1 MQENDENTVNQEDEM
16 PSQDTA
22 HEYPDQEGASVPA
35 EDDGN
40 ESRSRP
46 NRGKQILRAVTEV
59 AGVEDVYETINN
71 SDLQAAESL
80 ATTYSKILASNS
92 VLDAVLKVTGV
103 RGAYNDVKE
112 VFKRRNKE
120 KNAEETPEKPD
131 KKTKRKNVFKR
142 IVQAVKLACKAGIF
156 VCKCLMKVVG
166 PGVYVIE
173 KILEKTLVVAKTTY
187 KAIKADD
194 KKERREILINGAV
207 ELIGWDGK
215 TGKLQK
221 KLQNAAKTV
230 HTVSGAVS
238 SIAKEPN
245 VDGLIGAAVIIG
257 KDTVSDTKVGRIADD
272 VNKYGEKMNNELRQ
286 NETENKPSV
295 SPVTNAADNRETA
308 APAESEENIV
318 VAAAETN
325 MENITETTVRPETQT
340 ENTNTQADTVLP
352 ETVAEEFKNNMI
364 SGHQRLQEVRA
375 KIAARKN
382 STEDNPQTAA
392 DDIALIRSLRTRP
405 ARQTVIR
412 RPQNFSAERMM
423 LLQAMQRC

>member
-1 MQENDENTVNQEDEM
+1 MQENDENTVNQKDEM

-35 EDDGN
+35 ENDGN

-59 AGVEDVYETINN
+59 AGVEDVYETVAVIVKKDENVTPK
-71 SDLQAAESL
+71 E
-80 ATTYSKILASNS
+80 KRKK

-221 KLQNAAKTV
+221 KFQNAAKTV

-257 KDTVSDTKVGRIADD
+257 KDAVSDTKVGRIADD
-272 VNKYGEKMNNELRQ
+272 VNKYGEKLNNELRQ

-318 VAAAETN
+318 VAAAEIN
-325 MENITETTVRPETQT
+325 MENITEITVRPETQT
-340 ENTNTQADTVLP
+340 KNTNTQADTVLP

>member
-1 MQENDENTVNQEDEM
+1 MQENDENTVNQKDEM

-59 AGVEDVYETINN
+59 AGVEDVYETVAVIVKKDENVTPK
-71 SDLQAAESL
+71 E
-80 ATTYSKILASNS
+80 KRKK
-92 VLDAVLKVTGV
+92 VLDAVLIVTGV
-103 RGAYNDVKE
+103 RGTYNDVKE

-221 KLQNAAKTV
+221 KFQNAAKTV

-257 KDTVSDTKVGRIADD
+257 KDAVSDTKVGRIADD
-272 VNKYGEKMNNELRQ
+272 VNKYGEKLNNELRQ

-318 VAAAETN
+318 VAAAEIN
-325 MENITETTVRPETQT
+325 MENITEITVRPETQT

-382 STEDNPQTAA
+382 KTEHNTHTAA
-392 DDIALIRSLRTRP
+392 NDNAIKHNIKTNHNDEET
-405 ARQTVIR
+405 
-412 RPQNFSAERMM
+412 
-423 LLQAMQRC
+423 

>member
-1 MQENDENTVNQEDEM
+1 
-16 PSQDTA
+16 
-22 HEYPDQEGASVPA
+22 
-35 EDDGN
+35 
-40 ESRSRP
+40 
-46 NRGKQILRAVTEV
+46 
-59 AGVEDVYETINN
+59 
-71 SDLQAAESL
+71 
-80 ATTYSKILASNS
+80 
-92 VLDAVLKVTGV
+92 LDAVLKVTGV

-257 KDTVSDTKVGRIADD
+257 KDAVSDTKVGRIADD
-272 VNKYGEKMNNELRQ
+272 VNKYGERLNNELRQ

-308 APAESEENIV
+308 APAVTEENIV
-318 VAAAETN
+318 VAAAEIN
-325 MENITETTVRPETQT
+325 MENITEITVRPETQT
-340 ENTNTQADTVLP
+340 ENTNTQAETVLP

>member
-1 MQENDENTVNQEDEM
+1 MQENDENTVNQKDEM

-35 EDDGN
+35 ENDGN

-59 AGVEDVYETINN
+59 AGVEDVYETVAVIVKKDENVTPK
-71 SDLQAAESL
+71 E
-80 ATTYSKILASNS
+80 KRKK

-120 KNAEETPEKPD
+120 KNAEETPGKPD

-257 KDTVSDTKVGRIADD
+257 KDAVSDTKVGRIADD
-272 VNKYGEKMNNELRQ
+272 VN
-286 NETENKPSV
+286 
-295 SPVTNAADNRETA
+295 
-308 APAESEENIV
+308 
-318 VAAAETN
+318 
-325 MENITETTVRPETQT
+325 
-340 ENTNTQADTVLP
+340 
-352 ETVAEEFKNNMI
+352 
-364 SGHQRLQEVRA
+364 
-375 KIAARKN
+375 
-382 STEDNPQTAA
+382 
-392 DDIALIRSLRTRP
+392 
-405 ARQTVIR
+405 
-412 RPQNFSAERMM
+412 
-423 LLQAMQRC
+423 

>member
-1 MQENDENTVNQEDEM
+1 M
-16 PSQDTA
+16 
-22 HEYPDQEGASVPA
+22 
-35 EDDGN
+35 
-40 ESRSRP
+40 
-46 NRGKQILRAVTEV
+46 
-59 AGVEDVYETINN
+59 
-71 SDLQAAESL
+71 
-80 ATTYSKILASNS
+80 
-92 VLDAVLKVTGV
+92 
-103 RGAYNDVKE
+103 
-112 VFKRRNKE
+112 
-120 KNAEETPEKPD
+120 
-131 KKTKRKNVFKR
+131 
-142 IVQAVKLACKAGIF
+142 
-156 VCKCLMKVVG
+156 
-166 PGVYVIE
+166 
-173 KILEKTLVVAKTTY
+173 AKTTY

-230 HTVSGAVS
+230 HTVSGAVG

-257 KDTVSDTKVGRIADD
+257 KDAVSDTKVRRIADD
-272 VNKYGEKMNNELRQ
+272 VNKYGEKLNNELRQ

-308 APAESEENIV
+308 APAVTEENI

-382 STEDNPQTAA
+382 STEDHPRTADQLA
-392 DDIALIRSLRTRP
+392 YPRTSGHGNAGLRDSIP
-405 ARQTVIR
+405 A
-412 RPQNFSAERMM
+412 
-423 LLQAMQRC
+423 

>member
-1 MQENDENTVNQEDEM
+1 MQENDENTVNQKDEM

-46 NRGKQILRAVTEV
+46 NRGKQILRAMVEV
-59 AGVEDVYETINN
+59 AGIEDVYET
-71 SDLQAAESL
+71 AAFIVKKDENV
-80 ATTYSKILASNS
+80 TRKEKRKK
-92 VLDAVLKVTGV
+92 VWGAVLKVTGV
-103 RGAYNDVKE
+103 QDAYNDAKE
-112 VFKRRNKE
+112 VFKRRNKK
-120 KNAEETPEKPD
+120 KNTEETPEKPD

-221 KLQNAAKTV
+221 KFQNAAKTV
-230 HTVSGAVS
+230 HTVSGAVG

-257 KDTVSDTKVGRIADD
+257 KDAVSDTKVGRIADD
-272 VNKYGEKMNNELRQ
+272 VNKYGEKLNNELRQ

-318 VAAAETN
+318 VAAAEIN
-325 MENITETTVRPETQT
+325 MENITEITVRPETQT

>member
-1 MQENDENTVNQEDEM
+1 M
-16 PSQDTA
+16 
-22 HEYPDQEGASVPA
+22 
-35 EDDGN
+35 
-40 ESRSRP
+40 
-46 NRGKQILRAVTEV
+46 
-59 AGVEDVYETINN
+59 
-71 SDLQAAESL
+71 
-80 ATTYSKILASNS
+80 
-92 VLDAVLKVTGV
+92 DAVLKVTGV

-207 ELIGWDGK
+207 ELIGWDSK

-230 HTVSGAVS
+230 HTVSGAVG

-257 KDTVSDTKVGRIADD
+257 KDAVSDTKVGRIADD
-272 VNKYGEKMNNELRQ
+272 VNKYGERLNNELRQ

-308 APAESEENIV
+308 APAVTEENIV
-318 VAAAETN
+318 AAAEIN

-364 SGHQRLQEVRA
+364 SGHQRLQEIRV
-375 KIAARKN
+375 KIAARK
-382 STEDNPQTAA
+382 TVRKTIPE
-392 DDIALIRSLRTRP
+392 R
-405 ARQTVIR
+405 RQMIL
-412 RPQNFSAERMM
+412 P
-423 LLQAMQRC
+423 

>member
-16 PSQDTA
+16 SSQDTA
-22 HEYPDQEGASVPA
+22 HEYPDQEGTSVPT

-59 AGVEDVYETINN
+59 AGVEDVYETVAVIVKKDENVTPK
-71 SDLQAAESL
+71 E
-80 ATTYSKILASNS
+80 KRKK

-221 KLQNAAKTV
+221 K
-230 HTVSGAVS
+230 
-238 SIAKEPN
+238 I
-245 VDGLIGAAVIIG
+245 
-257 KDTVSDTKVGRIADD
+257 TKCR
-272 VNKYGEKMNNELRQ
+272 
-286 NETENKPSV
+286 
-295 SPVTNAADNRETA
+295 
-308 APAESEENIV
+308 
-318 VAAAETN
+318 
-325 MENITETTVRPETQT
+325 
-340 ENTNTQADTVLP
+340 
-352 ETVAEEFKNNMI
+352 
-364 SGHQRLQEVRA
+364 
-375 KIAARKN
+375 
-382 STEDNPQTAA
+382 
-392 DDIALIRSLRTRP
+392 
-405 ARQTVIR
+405 
-412 RPQNFSAERMM
+412 
-423 LLQAMQRC
+423 